1 MTHDPASSDVLG
13 VAVIGLGVGEQHA
26 LTFAND
32 PRCAVKWL
40 IDHDES
46 KASDVRG
53 RVGTGE
59 IATSLDI
66 ALNDPDVHI
75 ISIASFD
82 HMHADQVLACLDA
95 NRHVF
100 VEKPLCRTAN
110 ELADIMATWDEAE
123 RPHLTSNLVL
133 RDAELYRWLGDEIAS
148 GRMGKVYAIDGDYL
162 YGRMHKITEGWRKD
176 VPDYS
181 VIEGGGIHLLDL
193 MLSLTG
199 EKPNSVVCQGNN
211 IASAES
217 DFQYDDF
224 MAATYTFPSGIIGR
238 LTANFACV
246 HRHHHVLRVF
256 GTKATFIYDDAGPR
270 IHRTRDET
278 AEAEPLDLNPLA
290 SSKGAL
296 IPAFVDA
303 IVANKDPSPAAQR
316 EFDLIR
322 AIIATDKSHAS
333 KSTEKIEYTS

>member
-1 MTHDPASSDVLG
+1 MTNNADTLG

-26 LTFAND
+26 HAFAQD
-32 PRCAVKWL
+32 PRCIVKWL
-40 IDHDES
+40 IDQDED
-46 KASDVRG
+46 KAKDVRK
-53 RVGTGE
+53 RVGVGE
-59 IATSLDI
+59 IATSLDS
-66 ALNDPDVHI
+66 ALNDPDVQI

-100 VEKPLCRTAN
+100 VEKPLCRTDN
-110 ELADIMATWDEAE
+110 ELSDIMATWDEAE
-123 RPHLTSNLVL
+123 RPHLASNLVL

-199 EKPNSVVCQGNN
+199 ERPDTVACQGNN
-211 IASAES
+211 IASKGT
-217 DFQYDDF
+217 DFHYNDF

-256 GTKATFIYDDAGPR
+256 GTEATFIYDDAGPR
-270 IHRTRDET
+270 IHRTRDEDKV
-278 AEAEPLDLNPLA
+278 AEPLALNPLA
-290 SSKGAL
+290 ASKGAL
-296 IPAFVDA
+296 IPAFIDA
-303 IVANKDPSPAAQR
+303 ILLNKDSAPAAKR

-322 AIIATDKSHAS
+322 AIIATDKSHTS
-333 KSTEKIEYTS
+333 KSTEEIEYTP